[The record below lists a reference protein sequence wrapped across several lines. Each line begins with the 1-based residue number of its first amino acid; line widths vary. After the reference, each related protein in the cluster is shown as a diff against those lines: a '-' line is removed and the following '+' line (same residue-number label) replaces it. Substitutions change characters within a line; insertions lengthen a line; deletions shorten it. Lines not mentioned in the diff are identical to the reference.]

1 MGLKHG
7 DGTRGHARAHGVRAR
22 SENDR
27 HARAEHNAGRVR
39 LGKEC
44 EILGEHVARLEI
56 GHHENLRVPGDC
68 GFDAF
73 DLGRLRANG
82 IIESKRPVENPA
94 GDLATLG
101 HLAERRG
108 VDALV
113 RGLRDLGYIE
123 GRNMILEHRFPN
135 EELTDLGA
143 WPPNL

>member
-1 MGLKHG
+1 MPSDRGL
-7 DGTRGHARAHGVRAR
+7 
-22 SENDR
+22 
-27 HARAEHNAGRVR
+27 NA
-39 LGKEC
+39 LD
-44 EILGEHVARLEI
+44 
-56 GHHENLRVPGDC
+56 LR
-68 GFDAF
+68 
-73 DLGRLRANG
+73 RLRANG
-82 IIESKRPVENPA
+82 IIESKRSVENPA